1 MRLNSP
7 GLGQKLKLKR
17 SDNAVDARSH
27 SIKVAKKLKLKRGD
41 YPADVLKLI
50 MRLRSA
56 SFKMG
61 GTDMAKIFSKL
72 DKNKS
77 DFLDVDEFKL
87 TIRRFV
93 ACWLVYTCWIRLR
106 L

>member
-7 GLGQKLKLKR
+7 GIGQKLKLKR
-17 SDNAVDARSH
+17 SDNPVDARSR

-93 ACWLVYTCWIRLR
+93 ACWCTRVG
-106 L
+106 